1 MRLAKLLQRVAVLLA
16 FAVPGPNGVANAQSL
31 PAAKVA
37 VVDYQRVLK
46 DSDAGR
52 DIHRQISAYRKTLQ
66 ERIKRQEDK
75 LREAED
81 ELKRQRAE
89 LKPDDFE
96 KRRRDFEGKVIA
108 LQRQAQ
114 DWMRAL
120 EQTYQEAMSRLH
132 EPLLPLVREM
142 TEQQGYNIVVDNSK
156 VLIVAKAR
164 DLTDEVIAQLNKK
177 VPKIQV
183 PKPKIQ

>member
-1 MRLAKLLQRVAVLLA
+1 MRLATLTQLLVLTLAIILGGPLDVAV
-16 FAVPGPNGVANAQSL
+16 AQSL

-52 DIHRQISAYRKTLQ
+52 DIHRQIDAYRKTLQ
-66 ERIKRQEDK
+66 EKIKREEDK

-81 ELKRQRAE
+81 ELKRQRGT
-89 LKPDDFE
+89 LKPDDFD
-96 KRRRDFEGKVIA
+96 KRRRQFEEKVIA

-114 DWMRAL
+114 DWMRTL
-120 EQTYQEAMSRLH
+120 EQSYQESMSRLH

-142 TEQQGYNIVVDNSK
+142 TQQRGYNIVVDNSK
-156 VLIVAKAR
+156 VLVVANER
-164 DLTDEVIAQLNKK
+164 DLTDEVIQQLNKK

-183 PKPKIQ
+183 PKPKTQ